1 MSSEVRFT
9 INSLTC
15 LVVVATLRWSDS
27 SFLSVELDEKIRE
40 D

>member
-1 MSSEVRFT
+1 MSSKAHFT

-15 LVVVATLRWSDS
+15 LGVVATLRWSDS
-27 SFLSVELDEKIRE
+27 SFLSVELDEKIGE